1 MSPIDTLRDFA
12 SEGVHLGIPISKQT
26 IRDAVAE
33 HDTLSYR
40 LAASEARVRE
50 LEAALR
56 QAADWFGL
64 SSWEFEQKWGKTL
77 HDSGNQEWAA
87 HLNAAL
93 RGAETLHGDGD

>member
-50 LEAALR
+50 LEGLLRDFLDQCINDDCSLCERGDAALR
-56 QAADWFGL
+56 A
-64 SSWEFEQKWGKTL
+64 
-77 HDSGNQEWAA
+77 
-87 HLNAAL
+87 
-93 RGAETLHGDGD
+93 AETLHSTPPE